1 MQIEANNV
9 RDRQVPVPVQGWA
22 VTESRGRPLARSQRG
37 FTLMELMVAV
47 AIVGILAAVAYP
59 SYGSYIRK
67 SKRATA
73 QAALM
78 DISAKEQA
86 YLLDRRAYT
95 GVLSDLGFAAPQ
107 EIRNDY
113 TFTVVPDNTA
123 SPLAF
128 VATATPINGQ
138 AAQGERTL
146 TVDQRGLRTPAG
158 THGYWTD

>member
-1 MQIEANNV
+1 MNDKRVSVSAQ
-9 RDRQVPVPVQGWA
+9 
-22 VTESRGRPLARSQRG
+22 SG

-47 AIVGILAAVAYP
+47 AIVGILAALAYP
-59 SYGSYIRK
+59 SYASYVRK

-78 DISAKEQA
+78 DIGAKEQA

-95 GVLSDLGFAAPQ
+95 GVLSDLGFSAPQ
-107 EIRNDY
+107 EVRNDY
-113 TFTVVPDNTA
+113 AFTVVPDNTA

-138 AAQGERTL
+138 AAQSERTL

-158 THGYWTD
+158 TYGYWTD